1 MKGEEKARKQNRC
14 YYGAD
19 GKVQKTPI
27 AGDAPQAAAESGGRR
42 PLKSSSAAAQVVVAA
57 GR

>member
-14 YYGAD
+14 YYVLMGRW
-19 GKVQKTPI
+19 QKTPI
-27 AGDAPQAAAESGGRR
+27 AGDAPQAAAEK
-42 PLKSSSAAAQVVVAA
+42 PAAAAQVVVAA